1 MGEQCI
7 GFHLNLQGKSP
18 RRACFSKKILYL
30 DQTSRTS
37 LEKFAMQVATLLRF
51 VKIEHTLFSL
61 PLIYSGAFL
70 AAGGGISWRLA
81 GLMLLAAVGARTVAL
96 ALNRIIDREIDKR
109 NARTTIRELPA
120 GHMKLFEALA
130 VLVIGLLLYFISAE
144 LIGRFCLIWSPL
156 PLAIFV
162 LYPYMKRFTPL
173 AHFGVGLGLG
183 MAPLAG
189 WVAVTQ
195 ALDNL
200 VPGLVLAFFTTLWVA
215 GFDIIYATLDEEFD
229 RKENLYS
236 IPSRLGKQRA
246 LRISG
251 YLHVLAFLVLIAIFT
266 LYVRSLVALPLLGIA
281 GFLLYLEH
289 AKANDVELAFFKINA
304 VLGFVIFAMVAVGV
318 NFR

>member
-1 MGEQCI
+1 MQ
-7 GFHLNLQGKSP
+7 
-18 RRACFSKKILYL
+18 
-30 DQTSRTS
+30 
-37 LEKFAMQVATLLRF
+37 FATFLRF

-61 PLIYSGAFL
+61 PLIFSGAFL
-70 AAGGGISWRLA
+70 AAGGGISWRLT

-109 NARTTIRELPA
+109 NARTAIRELPA
-120 GHMKLFEALA
+120 GRMKLFEALA
-130 VLVIGLLLYFISAE
+130 VMLVGLLLYFVSAE
-144 LIGRFCLIWSPL
+144 FIGRFCLIWSPL

-162 LYPYMKRFTPL
+162 FYPYMKRFTPL

-195 ALDNL
+195 SLDNL
-200 VPGLVLAFFTTLWVA
+200 VPGFVLAFFTTLWVA

-236 IPSRLGKQRA
+236 IPSRLGKQKA

-251 YLHVLAFLVLIAIFT
+251 YLHVLAFLVLIGIFV
-266 LYVRSLVALPLLGIA
+266 LYVRSLYALPFLAAA
-281 GFLLYLEH
+281 GYLLYLEH

-304 VLGFVIFAMVAVGV
+304 VLGFVIFAMVVVGV
-318 NFR
+318 NFK

>member
-1 MGEQCI
+1 
-7 GFHLNLQGKSP
+7 
-18 RRACFSKKILYL
+18 
-30 DQTSRTS
+30 
-37 LEKFAMQVATLLRF
+37 MQVATLMRF
-51 VKIEHTLFSL
+51 IKIEHTLFSL
-61 PLIYSGAFL
+61 PMIFSGAFL

-96 ALNRIIDREIDKR
+96 ALNRIIDREIDKH
-109 NARTTIRELPA
+109 NARTAIRELPA
-120 GHMKLFEALA
+120 GRMKMFEALA
-130 VLVIGLLLYFISAE
+130 VLVAGLVLYFVSAE

-162 LYPYMKRFTPL
+162 FYPYMKRFTPL

-195 ALDNL
+195 SLNNL
-200 VPGLVLAFFTTLWVA
+200 LPGVVLAFFTTLWVA

-229 RKENLYS
+229 RQANLYS
-236 IPSRLGKQRA
+236 IPARFGKPTA

-251 YLHVLAFLVLIAIFT
+251 LLHALAFAALLLVFA
-266 LYVRSLVALPLLGIA
+266 LYVRSLAALPLLGIA

-304 VLGFVIFAMVAVGV
+304 VLGFVIFAMIVVGV
-318 NFR
+318 NFP